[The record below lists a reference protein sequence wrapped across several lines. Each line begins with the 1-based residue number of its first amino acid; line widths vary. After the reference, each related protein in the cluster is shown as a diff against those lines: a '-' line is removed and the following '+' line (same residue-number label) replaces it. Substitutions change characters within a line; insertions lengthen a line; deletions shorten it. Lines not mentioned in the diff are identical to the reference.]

1 MASSVSKINREHL
14 RLRQAVAL
22 WLATRR
28 PKPSGLGFD
37 VETTGARLKADV
49 AACWLQNPK
58 HDDSDAGATAVPNLR
73 HAVVI
78 CCPTRESCWPE
89 CSSAEAI
96 VAEVSRLRA
105 EAETEEEKIRVQ
117 EPELRANDVLFEEF
131 AIWEYERSL
140 NPHYQKLRQRLAE
153 LENMLYKGTR
163 LERLTFRPM
172 AEKMFVATPAGLLQ
186 PGELRRDWGL
196 LWVDAAKG
204 VEMVRDGKS
213 HSCLLPDRM
222 KLLNNILASTM
233 DMMLS
238 APVPRRR
245 ATQRTALAQP
255 RLPARTA
262 TNLAADRRKG
272 LTP

>member
-14 RLRQAVAL
+14 RLRQAVAI
-22 WLATRR
+22 WLAARR

-58 HDDSDAGATAVPNLR
+58 PDDADAGCGAGAPNLR
-73 HAVVI
+73 HAIVI

-105 EAETEEEKIRVQ
+105 EAEAEEGKIRVQ

-186 PGELRRDWGL
+186 PNELRRDWGL
-196 LWVDAAKG
+196 LWVDPGKG
-204 VEMVRDGKS
+204 VELVRDGKP

-222 KLLNNILASTM
+222 KLLNNLLASTM

-245 ATQRTALAQP
+245 APQRPALAPP
-255 RLPARTA
+255 RRPARTA
-262 TNLAADRRKG
+262 TNLAATAGKD
-272 LTP
+272 